1 MNNEASLV
9 AARRAFLAVAVL
21 HFALLTGGFF
31 VLAANFGFPD
41 ILRAPAAER
50 FAAFRAGQHIIVP
63 AYYAM
68 ALTGLTQIALAVL
81 GHRALTNKDGTLALG
96 ALIAGVLGGA
106 WQAMGFIRWAV
117 TIPHLAAAMAD
128 ATGESAH
135 TIALMEGMLNAYAGM
150 AIGEHLGFVGQG
162 FWTLLFALAALST
175 RTLPRTLSVIGVV
188 FGVGFLVASLEQI
201 GLEAIGQLSTP
212 LTAAWFA
219 WIIMAG
225 VSLTRSGAG
234 EAARFRIVSLIA
246 FLVLAGGLVAATL
259 G

>member
-1 MNNEASLV
+1 MNTEASLV

-31 VLAANFGFPD
+31 ALAINFGFPD

-96 ALIAGVLGGA
+96 ALIAGVLAGA

-162 FWTLLFALAALST
+162 MWTLLFALAALTT
-175 RTLPRTLSVIGVV
+175 RTLPRTLSAFGVV

-201 GLEAIGQLSTP
+201 GLEALGQLSTP
-212 LTAAWFA
+212 MTAMWFA
-219 WIIMAG
+219 WLIMTG
-225 VSLTRSGAG
+225 VSLARSGAG
-234 EAARFRIVSLIA
+234 EAARFRVISLIA
-246 FLVLAGGLVAATL
+246 FLSVAAALFAVTL